1 MDFNP
6 VENLCI
12 CMHKPKN
19 IKEAIMFYMEEW
31 IRITLQMC
39 LTIYITETDSVLFL
53 LSAVILSRAG
63 VKNINCYGRPISLK
77 LVYLLCLRFLK
88 KKKKD
93 EICVCSFLQ
102 LLISIFWECIHFF
115 PHLNID
121 MFGIT
126 VHFVP
131 KNALQ

>member
-1 MDFNP
+1 
-6 VENLCI
+6 
-12 CMHKPKN
+12 
-19 IKEAIMFYMEEW
+19 MFYMEEW

-88 KKKKD
+88 KKKKTKYVFAVFYN
-93 EICVCSFLQ
+93 C
-102 LLISIFWECIHFF
+102 
-115 PHLNID
+115 
-121 MFGIT
+121 
-126 VHFVP
+126 
-131 KNALQ
+131 

>member
-1 MDFNP
+1 
-6 VENLCI
+6 
-12 CMHKPKN
+12 MHKPKN

-88 KKKKD
+88 KKKKTKYVFAVFYN
-93 EICVCSFLQ
+93 C
-102 LLISIFWECIHFF
+102 
-115 PHLNID
+115 
-121 MFGIT
+121 
-126 VHFVP
+126 
-131 KNALQ
+131 